1 MGGFSYTVWL
11 VLGLALIILEPL
23 VPGLVVIF
31 LGFGALL
38 TAAVVYFDLIP
49 GMAGQ
54 IFFWLIT
61 SGVMI
66 GLLREQVRKIFP
78 SLEKS
83 EGSDE
88 TEYLDREVEVV
99 SLIDGKSD
107 RGRVR
112 FMGTTWK
119 ARCQSPEEQIPAGS
133 YAKIAGRDN
142 LTLIV
147 YGAPQGASKE
157 N

>member
-1 MGGFSYTVWL
+1 MGGFSYLVWL
-11 VLGLALIILEPL
+11 SLGVALIVLEPF

-38 TAAVVYFDLIP
+38 TSGVVFFDLIP
-49 GMAGQ
+49 GLTGQ
-54 IFFWLIT
+54 MFFWLIS
-61 SGVMI
+61 SGIMI

-78 SLEKS
+78 SLEKT

-88 TEYLDREVEVV
+88 SEYLDREVEVV
-99 SLIDGKSD
+99 ALADGKSD

-119 ARCQSPEEQIPAGS
+119 ARCQEPSEQIPAGS
-133 YAKIAGRDN
+133 FAKIAGRDN

-147 YGAPQGASKE
+147 YGAPKE

>member
-1 MGGFSYTVWL
+1 MGGFSYVVWFI
-11 VLGLALIILEPL
+11 LGLALIVLEPV
-23 VPGLVVIF
+23 VPGLVIIF

-38 TAAVVYFDLIP
+38 TGVVVFFDLIP
-49 GMAGQ
+49 GLAGQ
-54 IFFWLIT
+54 VFFWLIS
-61 SGVMI
+61 SGLLI
-66 GLLREQVRKIFP
+66 ALLREQVRKIFP

-88 TEYLDREVEVV
+88 SEYLDREVEVI
-99 SLIDGKSD
+99 SLVDGQSD

-119 ARCQSPEEQIPAGS
+119 ARCENPSEQIPSGS

-147 YGAPQGASKE
+147 YGAPKE
-157 N
+157 S

>member
-1 MGGFSYTVWL
+1 MGGFSYLVWL
-11 VLGLALIILEPL
+11 SVGLALIVLEPL
-23 VPGLVVIF
+23 IPGLVVIF

-38 TAAVVYFDLIP
+38 TALLVFLGVLP
-49 GMAGQ
+49 GMTGQ
-54 IFFWLIT
+54 IFFWLIS

-66 GLLREQVRKIFP
+66 ALLREQVRKIFP
-78 SLEKS
+78 SLEKR

-88 TEYLDREVEVV
+88 TDYLDREVEVV
-99 SLIDGKSD
+99 SIVDGTSD

-119 ARCQSPEEQIPAGS
+119 ARCQDPGEQIPVGS

-147 YGAPQGASKE
+147 YGAPKE